1 MKKSNNNFS
10 EKSFE
15 EMLSKRVVPMLL
27 EYKPFNDMLKYVSTK
42 QMQTIINELK
52 EIVKDEK
59 KQILDVNNLHKE
71 KSKIAPR
78 VLYLSSQL
86 NSGNKEAEREL
97 EKEKNRMLEINNE
110 ISNKESSIQELLVNK
125 EEKNLE
131 LLKETLEI
139 SYDII
144 KKDKSLLDPLLKEI
158 EQMRKDLEN
167 KRILRDELQERIN
180 LTYSF
185 IHGFMG
191 GKDTEKFDNHMLD

>member
-1 MKKSNNNFS
+1 M
-10 EKSFE
+10 
-15 EMLSKRVVPMLL
+15 
-27 EYKPFNDMLKYVSTK
+27 
-42 QMQTIINELK
+42 
-52 EIVKDEK
+52 
-59 KQILDVNNLHKE
+59 
-71 KSKIAPR
+71 
-78 VLYLSSQL
+78 LYLSSQL

>member
-27 EYKPFNDMLKYVSTK
+27 EYKPFNDMLKYVCTK

-52 EIVKDEK
+52 EIIKDEK

>member
-52 EIVKDEK
+52 EIIKDEK

-86 NSGNKEAEREL
+86 NSGNKEAE
-97 EKEKNRMLEINNE
+97 
-110 ISNKESSIQELLVNK
+110 SIQELLVNK